1 MKKSFMD
8 KLETKLMPVAQLIS
22 KNKYLLSIRDGFLIS
37 MPLLVVGS
45 MFMLISNFPVQPWI
59 DLLSKTK
66 IGATSI
72 SSYFSSVTAR
82 PFQ

>member
-1 MKKSFMD
+1 MD
-8 KLETKLMPVAQLIS
+8 KLESKLMPIAQAIS

-59 DLLSKTK
+59 DLLK
-66 IGATSI
+66 ILHLTDLRLHLI
-72 SSYFSSVTAR
+72 
-82 PFQ
+82 FQM